1 MGIFGLWR
9 DEEEIIESAR
19 SVEKEIRIG
28 FYVAS
33 RAAWRLLAVGSYLL
47 GTQSMACVNSG
58 VK

>member
-33 RAAWRLLAVGSYLL
+33 RAAWGAFG
-47 GTQSMACVNSG
+47 QSNALSLELEA
-58 VK
+58 